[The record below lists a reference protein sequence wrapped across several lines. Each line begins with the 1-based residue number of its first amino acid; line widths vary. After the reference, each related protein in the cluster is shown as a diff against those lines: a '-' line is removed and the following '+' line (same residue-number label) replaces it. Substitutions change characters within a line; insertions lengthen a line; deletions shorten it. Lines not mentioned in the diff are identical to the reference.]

1 MAQPPRSSPRPKTRF
16 TVVRRREAAAAPEE
30 AAERRS
36 AARREWAAW
45 AMKAAKESSGQTLWI
60 LGCIIGALRSL
71 EGYRSHALGGLVAA
85 ASSCASARP
94 AVPFTN
100 KERPLPPSSPVPSS
114 SPAPRRRPRPR
125 RRMATPGGAA
135 PRAAYTARD
144 LAEEAKKRAVLLLV
158 FAFGLAFLMSLTSS
172 SVWINFPFAT
182 ALMILFRYMSLDY
195 DFRRKSSTTTD
206 HVVSRPLV
214 KTKSI
219 ELNKPSLA
227 QKNGS
232 PGWKSKVNS
241 PPVEA
246 AFEQFTRHLVTEWV
260 TDLWYSRVTP
270 DKDGPE
276 ELISV
281 VNSVLGEISN
291 RARNVNLITL
301 LTRDLVDLVCNNLE
315 LYHSCEAKIGKEKFV
330 SLPTECR
337 DAELKLALIAEGK
350 LHPALFSASAEYKVL
365 RSLSDG
371 LISITVK
378 PENLQCSFF
387 RSTARELLA
396 CAVLRPVI
404 NLANPRFIN
413 ERIESLALSRANKA
427 DNGVAGSLED
437 VALVKQREPP
447 MPSVDELSALA
458 DHSSPGVELVRF
470 SQGQS
475 KTASDVQLGS
485 STSDSHIYSDTSIS
499 VHPQNRDGITT
510 ENYEGESAQTLDIIS
525 HRKSRVVAPEHLE
538 NMWTKGK
545 NYNLEN
551 AEHVVKAPVRSSLV
565 TTKSTQ
571 QSAPF
576 STSIRHHPTI
586 PQKQTALSNSE
597 DHHLKSSTTP
607 YSNGTNHLPTSFSG
621 EMAEHASQEDVAMDS
636 ESSYGTEEDENNNV
650 TGLDS
655 PVTRVWDSKSKGNGT
670 SSHIHH
676 PLESSGFHRAKTNRS
691 HLGKLKMSRTSSGR
705 KRSRSNS
712 QKTPFWQ
719 EADRSP
725 FLVGGDLGT
734 LSTSANGSRTDG
746 LYDDTE
752 VESMARIFSGANASS
767 LSLGSIDS
775 SYSSNYSSTN
785 VLEDSYLKLRCEV
798 VGASIVKS
806 GSGMFAVYSVSV
818 TDANGNSWSIKRR
831 FRHFE
836 ELHRRLKEYPQY
848 SLHLP
853 PKHFL
858 SSGLEVPVVRERCKL
873 LDIYLKKLLQI
884 PTVSSCIE
892 VWDFLSVDSQTYTFS
907 DSLSVIQ
914 ALSVNLDVRS
924 NDKGA
929 RPLNSSKALNGNLA
943 STRQLSGCQH
953 DTVDKDKDFA
963 VDGLRLR
970 KGSAEHNLG
979 PNVSNTSTNIY
990 QDDSGSDPEQNDH
1003 SFTINPGNHKKML
1016 PSQTDYTS
1024 QIESDGYSVSGN
1036 PSEWMTPNLSAP
1048 IFHLVDVVFQLQ
1060 DGGWIRR
1067 QAFWVAKQILQ
1078 LGMGDTFDDWLVE
1091 KIQLLR
1097 KGRIIAFLVKR
1108 VEQIL
1113 WPDGI
1118 FMTKHPNRKPAAP
1131 SAAQNTGMAN
1141 YLTEE
1146 QRLEAAHRADFVREL
1161 IIDKAPSAL
1170 VSLVGRKEYERCAQD
1185 IYFFL
1190 QSPVCLKQLAFELLE
1205 LLVLAGFPELGD
1217 IVRKWHEDKEQFSA
1231 LE

>member
-1 MAQPPRSSPRPKTRF
+1 MANQ
-16 TVVRRREAAAAPEE
+16 A
-30 AAERRS
+30 
-36 AARREWAAW
+36 
-45 AMKAAKESSGQTLWI
+45 
-60 LGCIIGALRSL
+60 
-71 EGYRSHALGGLVAA
+71 
-85 ASSCASARP
+85 
-94 AVPFTN
+94 AVP
-100 KERPLPPSSPVPSS
+100 
-114 SPAPRRRPRPR
+114 RR
-125 RRMATPGGAA
+125 AH
-135 PRAAYTARD
+135 TARD
-144 LAEEAKKRAVLLLV
+144 LAEEGKKRAVLLLV

-172 SVWINFPFAT
+172 SVWINFPFSI
-182 ALMILFRYMSLDY
+182 ALIVLFRYLSLDY
-195 DFRRKSSTTTD
+195 DFRRKSTTATD
-206 HVVSRPLV
+206 HDASRPLV

-219 ELNKPSLA
+219 ELSKPSLA
-227 QKNGS
+227 QKNRNS
-232 PGWKSKVNS
+232 VWRSKVNS

-246 AFEQFTRHLVTEWV
+246 AFEQFTRHLITEWV

-276 ELISV
+276 ELISI
-281 VNSVLGEISN
+281 VNSVLGEISS

-301 LTRDLVDLVCNNLE
+301 LTRDLVDLICNNLE
-315 LYHSCEAKIGKEKFV
+315 LYQSCEAKIGKEKFV
-330 SLPTECR
+330 NLPTERR
-337 DAELKLALIAEGK
+337 DAELKLALIAQSK
-350 LHPALFSASAEYKVL
+350 LHPALFSASSEYKVL
-365 RSLSDG
+365 QSLADG
-371 LISITVK
+371 LISITVN

-387 RSTARELLA
+387 HCTARELLA

-413 ERIESLALSRANKA
+413 ERIESLVLSRANKA
-427 DNGVAGSLED
+427 DNGVAGSSED
-437 VALVKQREPP
+437 VATVKQREPP

-475 KTASDVQLGS
+475 KTASDMQLNKTK
-485 STSDSHIYSDTSIS
+485 STSSVKPKSPNACMINNSHPLESGSLPSNSHIYPDTGIS
-499 VHPQNRDGITT
+499 VHTQTRGRITT
-510 ENYEGESAQTLDIIS
+510 ESYEEQSAHTLDVSS
-525 HRKSRVVAPEHLE
+525 HRKNRAVAPEHLE

-545 NYNLEN
+545 NYKLEN
-551 AEHVVKAPVRSSLV
+551 ANHVTKAPVRSSLV
-565 TTKSTQ
+565 TTSSMQ
-571 QSAPF
+571 GS
-576 STSIRHHPTI
+576 SIYHPTVS
-586 PQKQTALSNSE
+586 QRQTMSSNSE
-597 DHHLKSSTTP
+597 EHHPIKHSATP
-607 YSNGTNHLPTSFSG
+607 AYSNGTNHLPKSLSA
-621 EMAEHASQEDVAMDS
+621 EMAEHASQQDLAVDS

-676 PLESSGFHRAKTNRS
+676 PLESSSFHKARTNRS
-691 HLGKLKMSRTSSGR
+691 HVSKLKMSRASSGR
-705 KRSRSNS
+705 KRSRSNAP
-712 QKTPFWQ
+712 KIPLWQ
-719 EADRSP
+719 EADRS
-725 FLVGGDLGT
+725 FLASGDFGILN
-734 LSTSANGSRTDG
+734 TSANDSRADG

-752 VESMARIFSGANASS
+752 VESMTRMLSGANASS
-767 LSLGSIDS
+767 LSLASSDS

-858 SSGLEVPVVRERCKL
+858 SSGLEVAVVRERCKL
-873 LDIYLKKLLQI
+873 LDIYLKNLLQI

-892 VWDFLSVDSQTYTFS
+892 VWDFLSVDSQTYIFT

-924 NDKGA
+924 NEKGA
-929 RPLNSSKALNGNLA
+929 KLLNSPKALNGNL
-943 STRQLSGCQH
+943 SSMRQSVSECQN
-953 DTVDKDKDFA
+953 DNVQNDKDFAA

-970 KGSAEHNLG
+970 KGKTDQNLETS
-979 PNVSNTSTNIY
+979 VSNSSANIY
-990 QDDSGSDPEQNDH
+990 QDHSGSDPEQNDY
-1003 SFTINPGNHKKML
+1003 SFSIKSGDHKKML

-1024 QIESDGYSVSGN
+1024 QVLESDGYSV
-1036 PSEWMTPNLSAP
+1036 TPNDWMAPNVSAP
-1048 IFHLVDVVFQLQ
+1048 IFHLVDVIFQLQ

-1097 KGRIIAFLVKR
+1097 KGRMIAFAVKR
-1108 VEQIL
+1108 IEQIL

-1118 FMTKHPNRKPAAP
+1118 FMTKHPSRKPAEP
-1131 SAAQNTGMAN
+1131 SPGAQNDAKTNNLA
-1141 YLTEE
+1141 EE
-1146 QRLEAAHRADFVREL
+1146 QRLEAAHRAEFVREL

-1190 QSPVCLKQLAFELLE
+1190 QSQVCLKQLTFELLE
-1205 LLVLAGFPELGD
+1205 LLVLAAFPELD
-1217 IVRKWHEDKEQFSA
+1217 DTVRKWHKEKHELAA

>member
-1 MAQPPRSSPRPKTRF
+1 
-16 TVVRRREAAAAPEE
+16 
-30 AAERRS
+30 
-36 AARREWAAW
+36 
-45 AMKAAKESSGQTLWI
+45 
-60 LGCIIGALRSL
+60 
-71 EGYRSHALGGLVAA
+71 
-85 ASSCASARP
+85 
-94 AVPFTN
+94 
-100 KERPLPPSSPVPSS
+100 
-114 SPAPRRRPRPR
+114 
-125 RRMATPGGAA
+125 MATPGAA
-135 PRAAYTARD
+135 PRRARMARD
-144 LAEEAKKRAVLLLV
+144 LAEEGKKRAVLLLV

-172 SVWINFPFAT
+172 SVWINFPFSI
-182 ALMILFRYMSLDY
+182 ALIVLFRYLSLDY
-195 DFRRKSSTTTD
+195 DFRRKGTTTTEHD
-206 HVVSRPLV
+206 VSRPLA
-214 KTKSI
+214 KTKST
-219 ELNKPSLA
+219 ELSKPFIA
-227 QKNGS
+227 QKNGNS
-232 PGWKSKVNS
+232 GWRSKVNS

-246 AFEQFTRHLVTEWV
+246 AFDQFTRHLITEWV

-276 ELISV
+276 ELVSI

-291 RARNVNLITL
+291 RARNINLITL
-301 LTRDLVDLVCNNLE
+301 LTRDLVDLICNNLE
-315 LYHSCEAKIGKEKFV
+315 LYQCCEAKIGKEKFV
-330 SLPTECR
+330 ILPTERR
-337 DAELKLALIAEGK
+337 DAELKLALIAQNK

-365 RSLSDG
+365 QSLADG
-371 LISITVK
+371 LISITVN
-378 PENLQCSFF
+378 PENLKCSFF
-387 RSTARELLA
+387 HCTARELLA

-413 ERIESLALSRANKA
+413 ERIESLVISRANKA
-427 DNGVAGSLED
+427 DKGVAGSSED
-437 VALVKQREPP
+437 VVMKQREPP

-475 KTASDVQLGS
+475 KTASDMQLSKTKSASSVKPKSPNACMINDSHPLESGS
-485 STSDSHIYSDTSIS
+485 LPSNSHIYPDTGIS
-499 VHPQNRDGITT
+499 GITT
-510 ENYEGESAQTLDIIS
+510 ESFKGQSAQILDVSS
-525 HRKSRVVAPEHLE
+525 HRKNRAVAPEHLE

-545 NYNLEN
+545 NYKLEN
-551 AEHVVKAPVRSSLV
+551 ANHATKAPVRSSLV
-565 TTKSTQ
+565 TTSSMQ
-571 QSAPF
+571 ESAPF
-576 STSIRHHPTI
+576 STSIRHHPTA
-586 PQKQTALSNSE
+586 PHMQTASSNSE
-597 DHHLKSSTTP
+597 EHHSIKLSATP
-607 YSNGTNHLPTSFSG
+607 AYSNGTNDPPKSLAA
-621 EMAEHASQEDVAMDS
+621 EMTDHASHEDFGVDS
-636 ESSYGTEEDENNNV
+636 ESSYCTEDENNNV

-655 PVTRVWDSKSKGNGT
+655 PVTRVWDSKSKGNGI

-676 PLESSGFHRAKTNRS
+676 PLESSNFHKARTNRS
-691 HLGKLKMSRTSSGR
+691 HVGKLKMARSSSGR
-705 KRSRSNS
+705 KRSRSNA
-712 QKTPFWQ
+712 QRPPLWQ
-719 EADRSP
+719 EAERS
-725 FLVGGDLGT
+725 FLAGGNFGILN
-734 LSTSANGSRTDG
+734 TSANDSRVDG

-752 VESMARIFSGANASS
+752 VESMTRMLSGANASS
-767 LSLGSIDS
+767 LSMASSDS

-873 LDIYLKKLLQI
+873 LDIYLKNLLQI

-892 VWDFLSVDSQTYTFS
+892 VWDFLSVDSQTYIFT

-914 ALSVNLDVRS
+914 ALSDVRS
-924 NDKGA
+924 NEKGA
-929 RPLNSSKALNGNLA
+929 KPLNSPKALNGNL
-943 STRQLSGCQH
+943 STTRQSVSGYQN
-953 DTVDKDKDFA
+953 DNLQKDKDVA
-963 VDGLRLR
+963 AADGLRLR
-970 KGSAEHNLG
+970 KGHTDQNLETS
-979 PNVSNTSTNIY
+979 VSNASANTY
-990 QDDSGSDPEQNDH
+990 QDHSGSDPEQNDY
-1003 SFTINPGNHKKML
+1003 SFSINSGDHKKML
-1016 PSQTDYTS
+1016 ASQTDYTS
-1024 QIESDGYSVSGN
+1024 QILESDGYSVTPN
-1036 PSEWMTPNLSAP
+1036 EWMAPNVSPP
-1048 IFHLVDVVFQLQ
+1048 IFHLVDVIFQLQ

-1097 KGRIIAFLVKR
+1097 KGRIIAFAVKR

-1118 FMTKHPNRKPAAP
+1118 FMTKHPSRKPAEP
-1131 SAAQNTGMAN
+1131 SPGAQNDAKTN
-1141 YLTEE
+1141 NNLTEE
-1146 QRLEAAHRADFVREL
+1146 QRLEAARRADFVREL

-1190 QSPVCLKQLAFELLE
+1190 QSQVCLKQLTFELLE
-1205 LLVLAGFPELGD
+1205 LLVLAAFPELD
-1217 IVRKWHEDKEQFSA
+1217 DTVRKWHEDKHHMAA

>member
-1 MAQPPRSSPRPKTRF
+1 
-16 TVVRRREAAAAPEE
+16 
-30 AAERRS
+30 
-36 AARREWAAW
+36 
-45 AMKAAKESSGQTLWI
+45 
-60 LGCIIGALRSL
+60 
-71 EGYRSHALGGLVAA
+71 
-85 ASSCASARP
+85 
-94 AVPFTN
+94 
-100 KERPLPPSSPVPSS
+100 
-114 SPAPRRRPRPR
+114 
-125 RRMATPGGAA
+125 MATPGGA
-135 PRAAYTARD
+135 PRAAHTVRD
-144 LAEEAKKRAVLLLV
+144 LAEEGKKRAVLLLV

-172 SVWINFPFAT
+172 SVWINFPFAIS
-182 ALMILFRYMSLDY
+182 LIVLFRYLSLDY
-195 DFRRKSSTTTD
+195 DFRRKSTTATD
-206 HVVSRPLV
+206 HGTSRPLA

-219 ELNKPSLA
+219 ELSKPSPD
-227 QKNGS
+227 KKSGS
-232 PGWKSKVNS
+232 TGWRSKVNS

-260 TDLWYSRVTP
+260 TDLWYSRITP

-276 ELISV
+276 ELISI
-281 VNSVLGEISN
+281 VNSVLGEISK
-291 RARNVNLITL
+291 RARNINIITL
-301 LTRDLVDLVCNNLE
+301 LTRDLVDLICNNLE

-330 SLPTECR
+330 RLPTERR
-337 DAELKLALIAEGK
+337 DAELKLALIAQSK
-350 LHPALFSASAEYKVL
+350 LHPALFSATAEYKVL
-365 RSLSDG
+365 QSLADG
-371 LISITVK
+371 LLSITVK

-387 RSTARELLA
+387 HSTARELLA
-396 CAVLRPVI
+396 CTVLRPVI

-413 ERIESLALSRANKA
+413 ERIESLVLSRANKA
-427 DNGVAGSLED
+427 DKGVEGSLED
-437 VALVKQREPP
+437 ATLVKQREPP

-475 KTASDVQLGS
+475 KTASDTQLS
-485 STSDSHIYSDTSIS
+485 KTKSTSSIKPKPLNSRMINDSHPLESGSLPSNSHIYPDTGIS
-499 VHPQNRDGITT
+499 PQACSKITA
-510 ENYEGESAQTLDIIS
+510 ESYEGESAQILDVSS
-525 HRKSRVVAPEHLE
+525 HRKIRVVAPEHLE

-545 NYNLEN
+545 NYKSEN
-551 AEHVVKAPVRSSLV
+551 ANHVAKAPVRSSLV
-565 TTKSTQ
+565 THSSVQ
-571 QSAPF
+571 ESVPF
-576 STSIRHHPTI
+576 STSIRHPPPV
-586 PQKQTALSNSE
+586 PQRQTALSNSE
-597 DHHLKSSTTP
+597 NHHLIKHSATP
-607 YSNGTNHLPTSFSG
+607 AYSNGTNHLPKSLAG
-621 EMAEHASQEDVAMDS
+621 EMAGHASQEDSALDS
-636 ESSYGTEEDENNNV
+636 ESSYCTEEDENNNV

-676 PLESSGFHRAKTNRS
+676 PLEMSGFHKSRTNRS
-691 HLGKLKMSRTSSGR
+691 HVSKLKMVRNSSGR
-705 KRSRSNS
+705 KRSRSNV
-712 QKTPFWQ
+712 QKVPLWQ
-719 EADRSP
+719 EADRS
-725 FLVGGDLGT
+725 FLAGGDFGILN
-734 LSTSANGSRTDG
+734 TSANDSRTDG

-752 VESMARIFSGANASS
+752 VESMTRMLSGANASS
-767 LSLGSIDS
+767 LSLASSDS
-775 SYSSNYSSTN
+775 SYSSSTN

-858 SSGLEVPVVRERCKL
+858 SSGLEVSVVRERCNL
-873 LDIYLKKLLQI
+873 LDIYLKNLLQI

-892 VWDFLSVDSQTYTFS
+892 VWDFLSVDSQTYIFT

-924 NDKGA
+924 NERGA
-929 RPLNSSKALNGNLA
+929 KPLNSAKVLNGNFA
-943 STRQLSGCQH
+943 SPRQSLSECQN
-953 DTVDKDKDFA
+953 DNDQKDKDFTA
-963 VDGLRLR
+963 VHDGLRLR
-970 KGSAEHNLG
+970 KGNKEQNSG
-979 PNVSNTSTNIY
+979 TSVSNTSANIY
-990 QDDSGSDPEQNDH
+990 EDHSGSDPEQNDH
-1003 SFTINPGNHKKML
+1003 SFLINSGNDKKK
-1016 PSQTDYTS
+1016 PSAQTDYTP
-1024 QIESDGYSVSGN
+1024 QFFESDGYSVTPN
-1036 PSEWMTPNLSAP
+1036 EWMAPNLSAP

-1097 KGRIIAFLVKR
+1097 KGRIIAFAVKR

-1131 SAAQNTGMAN
+1131 SPSSQNDSKTN
-1141 YLTEE
+1141 YLIEE
-1146 QRLEAAHRADFVREL
+1146 QRLEDAHRADFVREL

-1185 IYFFL
+1185 MYFFL
-1190 QSPVCLKQLAFELLE
+1190 QSPVCLKQLAFELVE
-1205 LLVLAGFPELGD
+1205 LLVLAAFPELDGT
-1217 IVRKWHEDKEQFSA
+1217 VRKWHEDKHEFSA
-1231 LE
+1231 LD

>member
-1 MAQPPRSSPRPKTRF
+1 MPTP
-16 TVVRRREAAAAPEE
+16 AAAP
-30 AAERRS
+30 
-36 AARREWAAW
+36 
-45 AMKAAKESSGQTLWI
+45 
-60 LGCIIGALRSL
+60 
-71 EGYRSHALGGLVAA
+71 
-85 ASSCASARP
+85 
-94 AVPFTN
+94 
-100 KERPLPPSSPVPSS
+100 
-114 SPAPRRRPRPR
+114 PRR
-125 RRMATPGGAA
+125 AL
-135 PRAAYTARD
+135 TARD
-144 LAEEAKKRAVLLLV
+144 LAEEGKKRAVLLLV

-172 SVWINFPFAT
+172 SVWINFPFSI
-182 ALMILFRYMSLDY
+182 ALIVLFRYMSLDY
-195 DFRRKSSTTTD
+195 DFRRKSTATTD
-206 HVVSRPLV
+206 HDASRPLA
-214 KTKSI
+214 KTKST
-219 ELNKPSLA
+219 ELSKPSLA
-227 QKNGS
+227 QKNGNS
-232 PGWKSKVNS
+232 IWRSKVNS

-246 AFEQFTRHLVTEWV
+246 AFEQFTRHLITEWV

-276 ELISV
+276 ELIGII
-281 VNSVLGEISN
+281 NSVLGEISS
-291 RARNVNLITL
+291 RARNINLITL
-301 LTRDLVDLVCNNLE
+301 LTRDMVDLICHNLE
-315 LYHSCEAKIGKEKFV
+315 LYQSCEAKIGKDKFV
-330 SLPTECR
+330 SLPAERR
-337 DAELKLALIAEGK
+337 DAELKLALIAQSK

-365 RSLSDG
+365 QSLADG
-371 LISITVK
+371 LISITVN

-387 RSTARELLA
+387 HCAARELLA

-413 ERIESLALSRANKA
+413 ERIESLVLSRANKVDKGA
-427 DNGVAGSLED
+427 AGSED
-437 VALVKQREPP
+437 VVTLKQREPP

-475 KTASDVQLGS
+475 KTASDMQLS
-485 STSDSHIYSDTSIS
+485 KTKSTSSVKPKSPNACIINDSHPLESGSLPSSSHIYPDTGIP
-499 VHPQNRDGITT
+499 VHPQTRGRITT
-510 ENYEGESAQTLDIIS
+510 ESYEGQSVQTLDFSS
-525 HRKSRVVAPEHLE
+525 HRKNRAVAPEHLE

-545 NYNLEN
+545 NYKLEN
-551 AEHVVKAPVRSSLV
+551 ANHVTRAPVRSSLV
-565 TTKSTQ
+565 TTSSMQ
-571 QSAPF
+571 GS
-576 STSIRHHPTI
+576 SIRHHPTV
-586 PQKQTALSNSE
+586 PQRQTTSSYSE
-597 DHHLKSSTTP
+597 EHHPVKTSATP
-607 YSNGTNHLPTSFSG
+607 AYSNGTNHLPKSLSA
-621 EMAEHASQEDVAMDS
+621 EMAEHASQEDLAVDS

-655 PVTRVWDSKSKGNGT
+655 PVTRVWDSKSKGNET

-676 PLESSGFHRAKTNRS
+676 PLELSNFHKARTNRS
-691 HLGKLKMSRTSSGR
+691 HVGKLKTVRTSSGR
-705 KRSRSNS
+705 KRSRSNA
-712 QKTPFWQ
+712 QKTPLWQ
-719 EADRSP
+719 EADRS
-725 FLVGGDLGT
+725 FLAGGDFGILN
-734 LSTSANGSRTDG
+734 TSAHDSRADG
-746 LYDDTE
+746 PYDDTE
-752 VESMARIFSGANASS
+752 VESITRILSGANASS
-767 LSLGSIDS
+767 LSLASSGSS
-775 SYSSNYSSTN
+775 FSSNYSSTN

-873 LDIYLKKLLQI
+873 LDIYLKNLLLI

-892 VWDFLSVDSQTYTFS
+892 VWDFLSVDSQTYIFS

-924 NDKGA
+924 NENGA
-929 RPLNSSKALNGNLA
+929 KPLNSPKALNGNL
-943 STRQLSGCQH
+943 SSMRQSVSGYQN
-953 DTVDKDKDFA
+953 DNLQKDKDFVA

-970 KGSAEHNLG
+970 KGSTDQNLETS
-979 PNVSNTSTNIY
+979 VSNASSDIY
-990 QDDSGSDPEQNDH
+990 QDYSGSDPEQNDY
-1003 SFTINPGNHKKML
+1003 SFSINSGDHKKML
-1016 PSQTDYTS
+1016 ASQTDYTS
-1024 QIESDGYSVSGN
+1024 QILESDGYSVTPN
-1036 PSEWMTPNLSAP
+1036 EWMAPNVSAP
-1048 IFHLVDVVFQLQ
+1048 IFHLVDVIFQLQ

-1097 KGRIIAFLVKR
+1097 KGRIIAFAVKR

-1118 FMTKHPNRKPAAP
+1118 FMTKHPSRKPAELSP
-1131 SAAQNTGMAN
+1131 GAQNDGKTN

-1185 IYFFL
+1185 VYFFL
-1190 QSPVCLKQLAFELLE
+1190 QSQVCLKQLTFELLE
-1205 LLVLAGFPELGD
+1205 LLVLAAFPELD
-1217 IVRKWHEDKEQFSA
+1217 ETVRKWHEDKHEFST

>member
-1 MAQPPRSSPRPKTRF
+1 MPTP
-16 TVVRRREAAAAPEE
+16 AAAP
-30 AAERRS
+30 
-36 AARREWAAW
+36 
-45 AMKAAKESSGQTLWI
+45 
-60 LGCIIGALRSL
+60 
-71 EGYRSHALGGLVAA
+71 
-85 ASSCASARP
+85 
-94 AVPFTN
+94 
-100 KERPLPPSSPVPSS
+100 
-114 SPAPRRRPRPR
+114 PRR
-125 RRMATPGGAA
+125 AL
-135 PRAAYTARD
+135 TARD
-144 LAEEAKKRAVLLLV
+144 LVEEGKKRAVLLLV

-172 SVWINFPFAT
+172 SVWINFPFSI
-182 ALMILFRYMSLDY
+182 ALIVLFRYMSLDY
-195 DFRRKSSTTTD
+195 DFRRKSTATTD
-206 HVVSRPLV
+206 HDASRPLA
-214 KTKSI
+214 KTKST
-219 ELNKPSLA
+219 ELSKPSLA
-227 QKNGS
+227 QKSGNS
-232 PGWKSKVNS
+232 VWRSKVNS

-246 AFEQFTRHLVTEWV
+246 AFDQFTRHLITEWV

-270 DKDGPE
+270 DKNGPE
-276 ELISV
+276 ELISI
-281 VNSVLGEISN
+281 VNSVLGEISS
-291 RARNVNLITL
+291 RARNINLITL
-301 LTRDLVDLVCNNLE
+301 LTRDLVDLICHNLE
-315 LYHSCEAKIGKEKFV
+315 LYQSCEAKIGKEKFV
-330 SLPTECR
+330 NLPTERR
-337 DAELKLALIAEGK
+337 DAELKLALIAQSK

-365 RSLSDG
+365 QSLADG
-371 LISITVK
+371 LISITVN

-387 RSTARELLA
+387 HCTARELLA

-413 ERIESLALSRANKA
+413 ERIEALVLSRANKA
-427 DNGVAGSLED
+427 DKGVAGLEN
-437 VALVKQREPP
+437 VGTLKQREPP

-475 KTASDVQLGS
+475 KTASDMQLS
-485 STSDSHIYSDTSIS
+485 KTKSTSSVKPKSPNSCIINDSHPLESGSLPSSSHIYPDTGIS
-499 VHPQNRDGITT
+499 VHPQTRGRITA
-510 ENYEGESAQTLDIIS
+510 ESYEGQSAQTLDFSS
-525 HRKSRVVAPEHLE
+525 HRKNRAVAPEHLE

-545 NYNLEN
+545 NYKLEN
-551 AEHVVKAPVRSSLV
+551 ANHVTRAPVRSSLV
-565 TTKSTQ
+565 STSSMQ
-571 QSAPF
+571 GS
-576 STSIRHHPTI
+576 SIRHHPTV
-586 PQKQTALSNSE
+586 PQRQTTSSSE
-597 DHHLKSSTTP
+597 EHHPIKTSATP
-607 YSNGTNHLPTSFSG
+607 AYSNGTNHLPKSLSA
-621 EMAEHASQEDVAMDS
+621 EMAEHASQEDFAVDS

-676 PLESSGFHRAKTNRS
+676 PLELSNFHKARTNRS
-691 HLGKLKMSRTSSGR
+691 HVGKLKMARTSSGR
-705 KRSRSNS
+705 KRSRTVA
-712 QKTPFWQ
+712 QKTPLWQ
-719 EADRSP
+719 EADRS
-725 FLVGGDLGT
+725 FLAAGDFGILN
-734 LSTSANGSRTDG
+734 TSANDSRVDG
-746 LYDDTE
+746 PYDDTE
-752 VESMARIFSGANASS
+752 VESITRMLSGANASS
-767 LSLGSIDS
+767 LSLPSSGSS
-775 SYSSNYSSTN
+775 FSSNYSSTN

-873 LDIYLKKLLQI
+873 LDIYLKNLLQI

-892 VWDFLSVDSQTYTFS
+892 VWDFLSVDSQTYIFS

-924 NDKGA
+924 NEKGA
-929 RPLNSSKALNGNLA
+929 KPLNSPKALNGNLS
-943 STRQLSGCQH
+943 STRQSVSGYQN
-953 DTVDKDKDFA
+953 DNLQKDKDFA
-963 VDGLRLR
+963 AFDGLRLR
-970 KGSAEHNLG
+970 KGSTDQNLETS
-979 PNVSNTSTNIY
+979 VSNASADMY
-990 QDDSGSDPEQNDH
+990 QDHSGSDPEQNDY
-1003 SFTINPGNHKKML
+1003 SFSINSGDHKKML
-1016 PSQTDYTS
+1016 ASQTDYTS
-1024 QIESDGYSVSGN
+1024 QTLESDGYSVTPN
-1036 PSEWMTPNLSAP
+1036 EWMAPNVSAP
-1048 IFHLVDVVFQLQ
+1048 IFHLVDVIFQLQ

-1097 KGRIIAFLVKR
+1097 KGRIIAFAVKR

-1118 FMTKHPNRKPAAP
+1118 FMTKHPSRKPAEP
-1131 SAAQNTGMAN
+1131 SPGAQNDGKTN

-1190 QSPVCLKQLAFELLE
+1190 QSQVCLKQLTFELLE
-1205 LLVLAGFPELGD
+1205 LLVLAAFPELD
-1217 IVRKWHEDKEQFSA
+1217 DTVRKWHEDKHEFA
-1231 LE
+1231 TLE